1 MAASR
6 FESKNRIGLN
16 TEFQGLMTLEVNQ
29 E

>member
-16 TEFQGLMTLEVNQ
+16 TEFQALMTLEVNQ